1 MTTRLF
7 GERVPRREDDRLVRG
22 RGRYTSNL
30 EPGAAHAAFVRSDFA
45 HARITG
51 VDLSEARAVPGVL
64 GAFAH
69 DDLDGAF
76 AEPLPLL
83 VPNPG
88 LASPRTQFALAKD
101 QACYQGEVVAMVVA
115 TSRGLAEDAAESVA
129 VSYEP
134 LPTAVDLETSA
145 APGAPVAHIDMT
157 DNVAGRGA
165 EETGDVDAAFAS
177 APYVFGWRFEMER
190 SAAMPLETRAVLA
203 RYDPVEERLLVHDA
217 TQAPTGVR
225 FGLSM
230 LFDLPPDNVHVVAPD
245 VGGGFGVKVIQFY
258 PEEVMVPWAARRV
271 GVPVQWVEDR
281 REHFLGS
288 NHERRQVHHVRVGVD
303 ERGRILALE
312 DRFVH
317 DSGAYCSYGLVLPII
332 TAAQLPGPY
341 RLENYR
347 YSFEAIFT
355 NTVPTSPYR
364 GAGRPHAAFVM
375 ERVIEKV
382 AHALDLDALDVRR
395 TNLIPVDAFPYHVGV
410 TFQDG
415 GPTVYDSGDY
425 ARGLDALLDA
435 LDLQR
440 TREEITTARA
450 DGRRIGL
457 GFGAYVEGTGI
468 GPYEGASVSIDPDGT
483 VAVATAHGSQGQGH
497 ETIFAQIAGD
507 ELGVPVE
514 QVRVVTGDTRR
525 LGFGVGTYASR
536 TAVVGGN
543 AVLMASQELRRQAA
557 RMAARIL
564 EVAPEDLSFSDGSVH
579 VSGAPDRSIPLGR
592 LAMASNPTRYAFG
605 ADAEEGARL
614 SQLAYAGGDRPLP
627 EGSKPGLAAIEYY
640 SPTSGVFG
648 FGFHAAVVEVDPE
661 TGVVRVLR
669 YIAHHDSGRVIN
681 PIVVEGQIHGAVIQ
695 GLAGALLERIE
706 YGDDGQLLNPGFMGF
721 LIPSAADVPGIEQL
735 HTETPS
741 PNNPL
746 GIKGVGE
753 AGTIPVNAVIANA
766 VSDALGGIDI
776 DRMPLTP
783 EDVFR
788 FAQRTV

>member
-22 RGRYTSNL
+22 RGRYTANL
-30 EPGAAHAAFVRSDFA
+30 EPQAAHAAFVRSDFA
-45 HARITG
+45 HARISAID
-51 VDLSEARAVPGVL
+51 VSEALTIPGVL
-64 GAFAH
+64 GAFTY
-69 DDLDGAF
+69 DDLEGSF
-76 AEPLPLL
+76 ADRLPVL

-88 LASPRTQFALAKD
+88 LESPRTQFPLARD
-101 QACYQGEVVAMVVA
+101 EVCYQGEVVAMVVA
-115 TSRGLAEDAAESVA
+115 TSRGIAEDAAELVTVMYDPVPSV
-129 VSYEP
+129 
-134 LPTAVDLETSA
+134 VDLEQSA
-145 APGAPVAHIDMT
+145 AGSPVAHLDMAG
-157 DNVAGRGA
+157 NVAGRGA
-165 EETGDVDAAFAS
+165 EATGDVDAAFAS
-177 APYVFGWRFEMER
+177 APHVFDWRFEMTR

-203 RYDPVEERLLVHDA
+203 RYDPVETRLLVYDA

-225 FGLSM
+225 FGLAM
-230 LFDLPPDNVHVVAPD
+230 LFGLPPDNVHVVAPD

-258 PEEVMVPWAARRV
+258 PEEVMVPWAARKI

-288 NHERRQVHHVRVGVD
+288 NHERGQVHHVRVGVD
-303 ERGRILALE
+303 DRGRILALE
-312 DRFVH
+312 DRFLH
-317 DSGAYCSYGLVLPII
+317 DSGAYCSYGLILPII

-382 AHALDLDALDVRR
+382 ARALGLDALEVRR
-395 TNLIPVDAFPYHVGV
+395 ANFVPPDAFPHHVGV

-425 ARGLDALLDA
+425 QGGLDALLGR
-435 LDLQR
+435 LDLAR
-440 TREEITTARA
+440 TRDDIVAARA
-450 DGRRIGL
+450 EGRLVGL

-483 VAVATAHGSQGQGH
+483 VAVATAHGSQGQAH

-525 LGFGVGTYASR
+525 LGYGVGTFASR

-543 AVLMASQELRRQAA
+543 AVLMASREVRRQAA
-557 RMAARIL
+557 RTAARIL
-564 EVAPEDLSFSDGSVH
+564 EVAPEDLTFADGSVH
-579 VSGAPDRSIPLGR
+579 VTGAPDRSIPLGR

-605 ADAEEGARL
+605 TDAEEGARL

-627 EGSKPGLAAIEYY
+627 EGSKPGLAAVEYY

-648 FGFHAAVVEVDPE
+648 FGFHAAVVEIDAE
-661 TGVVRVLR
+661 TGVVHVLR
-669 YIAHHDSGRVIN
+669 YVAHHDSGRVVN
-681 PIVVEGQIHGAVIQ
+681 PIVVEGQIQGAVIQ

-721 LIPSAADVPGIEQL
+721 LIPSAADVAGIEQL

-753 AGTIPVNAVIANA
+753 AGTIPVSAVVANA
-766 VSDALGGIDI
+766 VSDALGGVDL
-776 DRMPLTP
+776 DRMPLAP
-783 EDVFR
+783 EDVFMLAR
-788 FAQRTV
+788 RTV